1 MNLTKLF
8 EAQQVLDQRIEQEH
22 TVKPEEDRLGSK
34 CLALNVELGEAA
46 NEWRG
51 FKFWS
56 KNRNPVTKSIRPIF
70 GTNVD
75 GTQHQSFVE
84 CNPLL
89 EELVDCLHFIL
100 SIGND
105 IGASIDY
112 MSSLLNGL
120 GDWKFMNGP
129 TEGFNR
135 TLFYTTNFEMNRD
148 IESYYDAFITFMS
161 LIVWLNIKLEEIETA
176 YYEKNKINHQRQ
188 EDGY

>member
-8 EAQQVLDQRIEQEH
+8 EAQRVLDKRIEKEH
-22 TVKPEEDRLGSK
+22 PSKPDEDRLGSK

-56 KNRNPVTKSIRPIF
+56 KDQAPRIQVPITAW
-70 GTNVD
+70 G
-75 GTQHQSFVE
+75 E
-84 CNPLL
+84 PYKNPLL
-89 EELVDCLHFIL
+89 EELVDCLHFFL

-105 IGASIDY
+105 IEASINY
-112 MSSLLNGL
+112 MNYLLGRL

-148 IESYYDAFITFMS
+148 IECYYDAFLSFM
-161 LIVWLNIKLEEIETA
+161 LLVVWLNFDYEQIEAA
-176 YYEKNKINHQRQ
+176 YFEKNKINHQRQ
-188 EDGY
+188 EEGY